1 MIEDIDLETYLSIS
15 KNKFEIF
22 LFDVKNFKNLY
33 KSEFN
38 LENNTEDIDYKS
50 LKNFLDNNIYKIEK
64 LSGKFVKNIFLIIDN
79 KNILSLIIGIKK
91 KNYDKTF
98 KKDHILN
105 CLTEVKDLFKENYRN
120 ETILHII
127 VNKYLIDDKI
137 YLSYDDNLQCD
148 EFALEIQF
156 ISISDELINDL
167 NKILEN
173 YQINII
179 KYFDGNYI
187 KNLFKNIDFDF
198 SEIAHK
204 IKGGYNLNE
213 VIVIPKNSKK
223 QGFFEKFFQ
232 LFS

>member
-91 KNYDKTF
+91 KNYDETF

-187 KNLFKNIDFDF
+187 KNIFKNIDFDF